1 MSDQASLTELSVKVF
16 SPLVSRRLFADKG
29 DCTREGQRQVLGQ
42 IPDAQDAGQF
52 GRVGPCVRSRG
63 ILEDYFRY
71 LSVKQGGVNRRYCP
85 ASLAV
90 QDYFP
95 GMRFTAQD

>member
-42 IPDAQDAGQF
+42 VPDA
-52 GRVGPCVRSRG
+52 
-63 ILEDYFRY
+63 
-71 LSVKQGGVNRRYCP
+71 
-85 ASLAV
+85 
-90 QDYFP
+90 
-95 GMRFTAQD
+95 